1 MDSALPPHG
10 TAFSLLETMRLEHG
24 RVDRVERH
32 LTRMR
37 DAARYFKY
45 PWDESAVRD
54 ALSAV
59 AGRHLDGH
67 WRVRLLVS
75 SEGRPTIEC
84 TPHAQDARRWRID
97 FASEPVDARNPF
109 VLHKTTHRL
118 VYDAARS
125 SRTDVEDVLLW
136 NERGEVTESTIA
148 NVVAAIDGVRYT
160 PPVSCG
166 LLPGTFRAEQLELG
180 TIRERVL
187 SKADLA
193 SASRVWLINSLRGWV
208 DAQLVAAPQD
218 SLEMEV

>member
-1 MDSALPPHG
+1 MAEG
-10 TAFSLLETMRLEHG
+10 
-24 RVDRVERH
+24 
-32 LTRMR
+32 
-37 DAARYFKY
+37 ARYFKY

-54 ALSAV
+54 ALRAL
-59 AGRHLDGH
+59 AGRHPEGH

-84 TPHAQDARRWRID
+84 TPHTQDARCWRID

-109 VLHKTTHRL
+109 VLRKTTHRA

-125 SRTDVEDVLLW
+125 SRTDVDDVLLW

-148 NVVAAIDGVRYT
+148 NVVAEIDSVRYT
-160 PPVSCG
+160 PPPSCG

-187 SKADLA
+187 SKADIA
-193 SASRVWLINSLRGWV
+193 SASRMWLINSVRGWV
-208 DAQLVAAPQD
+208 DAQLVTAPQTARR
-218 SLEMEV
+218 